1 MLRQQVISVTNLRT
15 RTKESLQGLQR
26 GPKYIFSNNSP
37 VAVLLDV
44 EEYEMLLRPDLIELP
59 KEEVDSK
66 ISALAEDARNTPKE
80 ELLDL

>member
-1 MLRQQVISVTNLRT
+1 MLRQQVVSVTNLRT
-15 RTKESLQGLQR
+15 KTKEILEGLQR

-44 EEYEMLLRPDLIELP
+44 EEYEMLLRPDLIELS
-59 KEEVDSK
+59 KEEVDDKMLS
-66 ISALAEDARNTPKE
+66 LAEQAQKTPKE

>member
-15 RTKESLQGLQR
+15 KTKESLQNLQR

-44 EEYEMLLRPDLIELP
+44 EEYEMLLRPDLIELS
-59 KEEVDSK
+59 KENVDDEMLS
-66 ISALAEDARNTPKE
+66 LARQAQNTPLE